1 MTLEEKS
8 LIEKAKLG
16 DESALNLLIKN
27 HAPVVFNT
35 ALRILQNESEAEDVL
50 QETFIIFIEKI
61 GSFEGRSSLST
72 WLYRVAT
79 NVAIGK
85 IRAKKKEGSIVELDV
100 LDHEPLTGHELRSW
114 PEEIEKMWKD
124 ESIQSCLT
132 EALKELP
139 VIFRTVFILRDLE
152 GHSVEETSKSLDISP
167 SNVKVRLMRARLFLR
182 DKMAHNLHCVEAIS

>member
-35 ALRILQNESEAEDVL
+35 AVRILQNESEAEDVL

-114 PEEIEKMWKD
+114 PEEIEKM
-124 ESIQSCLT
+124 
-132 EALKELP
+132 
-139 VIFRTVFILRDLE
+139 
-152 GHSVEETSKSLDISP
+152 
-167 SNVKVRLMRARLFLR
+167 
-182 DKMAHNLHCVEAIS
+182 